1 MSVREGIP
9 IESRSRTM
17 AVAGARLSLLVD
29 SDGRLVGVLALDD
42 VLELLAE
49 ERETIG
55 DPLGTQACR

>member
-1 MSVREGIP
+1 
-9 IESRSRTM
+9 M